1 MVYAALAQ
9 AVAEAPPPFS
19 VKAHGTP
26 GRKPT
31 DPRDVVRFLLLRAL
45 EGWSYD
51 KVYNTLSALPSLAEI
66 LGFTQPHVVP
76 APSTVG
82 GLMARIPVSYWEEFV
97 RRTGV
102 VFTEGPCNT
111 AGDATGL
118 GTQDFARWMDARC
131 GESGKRRKFVK
142 LHVLIATR
150 KEWPIFLAAKVTPG
164 NRGDAPELPEL
175 LDRLDPDLELG
186 NVALDPG
193 YLTRN
198 CVGAITAR
206 GGRPVIEMKSNTII
220 DPTGPPE
227 WKRMIR
233 RQRRHPRGYANRLR
247 RRDAMEATFGAFKRR
262 LGSRIRSHRR
272 HAQRAEILARV
283 VVWNLLGKIYHE
295 RFA

>member
-1 MVYAALAQ
+1 MKHRRREAPGHTRKTDQKKPALNKRQRRARRQSSKREYRRFLRTGLLMVYVALAQ
-9 AVAEAPPPFS
+9 AVAEAPAPFS
-19 VKAHGTP
+19 VKAKGTP

-45 EGWSYD
+45 EGWSFD

-66 LGFTQPHVVP
+66 LGFTKPFEVP

-82 GLMARIPVSYWEEFV
+82 GLVGRIPVSYWEELV
-97 RRTGV
+97 RRTGI
-102 VFTEGPCNT
+102 VFAKGPCNT

-118 GTQDFARWMDARC
+118 GTQEFARWMDARC
-131 GESGKRRKFVK
+131 GESRKKRKFVK

-175 LDRLDPDLELG
+175 LDRLDPQLELG

-198 CVGAITAR
+198 CVEAIAAR
-206 GGRPVIEMKSNTII
+206 GGRPVIEMKSNTTI
-220 DPTGPPE
+220 DPDGPSE

-233 RQRRHPRGYANRLR
+233 RQRRHP
-247 RRDAMEATFGAFKRR
+247 
-262 LGSRIRSHRR
+262 
-272 HAQRAEILARV
+272 
-283 VVWNLLGKIYHE
+283 
-295 RFA
+295 